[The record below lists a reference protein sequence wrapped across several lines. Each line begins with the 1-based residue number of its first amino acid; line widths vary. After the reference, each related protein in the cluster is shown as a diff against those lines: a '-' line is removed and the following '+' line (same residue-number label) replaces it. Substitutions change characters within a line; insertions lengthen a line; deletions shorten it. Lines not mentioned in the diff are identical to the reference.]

1 MYGFYKQRR
10 GKILSGVLA
19 AVASRFNWDVW
30 IVRGVFVAV
39 VVLLRGLGLLA
50 LAAYVL
56 AAVLLPYKEDVDA
69 ERFGTGPRKTKDA
82 EKL

>member
-1 MYGFYKQRR
+1 MYGFYKQKR
-10 GKILSGVLA
+10 GKIISGVLA

-30 IVRGVFVAV
+30 LTRGIFVAI
-39 VVLLRGLGLLA
+39 VVLFRGLGLVA

-69 ERFGTGPRKTKDA
+69 ERFGTGPRKRKDA